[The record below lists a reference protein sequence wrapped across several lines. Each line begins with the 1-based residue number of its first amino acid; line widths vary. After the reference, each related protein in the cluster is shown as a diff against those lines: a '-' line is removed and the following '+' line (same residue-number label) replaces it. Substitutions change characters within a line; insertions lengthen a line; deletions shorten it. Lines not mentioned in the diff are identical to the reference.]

1 MATHETDAQETLSD
15 EARLALAYTPPAQRF
30 AFEALLRLDYRLAR
44 LVAGT
49 TEPMLGQMRLAWWR
63 EALGQ
68 PITARPK
75 GDVVLDAM
83 GAHWAGHESALG
95 TLIDGWEYL
104 LNEPPLASADARG
117 FVQGRASGFAG
128 FARLS
133 GASGDLSA
141 VQDAATAWAI
151 ADAAAHFAKD
161 AERATLLEL
170 ARDLPAPKSLDAPL
184 RGLAVLG
191 ALGRRALKRG
201 GKPLMQGRGA
211 SLTALRAGL
220 FGR

>member
-1 MATHETDAQETLSD
+1 
-15 EARLALAYTPPAQRF
+15 
-30 AFEALLRLDYRLAR
+30 R

-68 PITARPK
+68 PVTARPK
-75 GDVVLDAM
+75 GDAVLDAL
-83 GAHWAGHESALG
+83 GAHWAGQESALG

-104 LNEPPLASADARG
+104 LGEPPLARADARG